1 MSAFTAARALLGNA
15 IGTEATPG
23 VAPGLVALGG
33 TKDRSE
39 EVAALGVQRY
49 GGAAVTP
56 TTRYDL
62 ASLTKVVATLP
73 SILRLVSDGELNLED
88 KVGKFFSNAGWF
100 QTPSLAEV
108 TVRQLLTHTSGLPA
122 WKPLFATVSERP
134 TAVANVL
141 QTGLEHAPGTFV
153 YSDFGFILL
162 GAIVERV
169 SGLRQ
174 DDFVEKHVFEPLG
187 MKDTRY
193 GPVPP
198 QNVAATEDCG
208 WRGQVLQ
215 GVVHDENAF
224 VMDGVAGHAG
234 LFGTAGDLGR
244 YAQAWLNWDV
254 SLGDAAVLRAAVEER
269 VIAEQVRRGLG
280 WQLAGAGSSAGDLA
294 SEAAFG
300 HTGFTG
306 TSLWIDPVQG
316 WFAVLLTNRI
326 HPTRLGG
333 EGIQALRRAFHDEVA
348 SVLGRTDA

>member
-1 MSAFTAARALLGNA
+1 MPDFVKARDLLETAVTARTIPGAVA
-15 IGTEATPG
+15 VAGTADS
-23 VAPGLVALGG
+23 V
-33 TKDRSE
+33 E
-39 EVAALGVQRY
+39 EVAALGVRRY

-56 TTRYDL
+56 DTRYDL
-62 ASLTKVVATLP
+62 ASLTKVAATLP
-73 SILRLVSDGELNLED
+73 SILHLVSDNALSLD
-88 KVGKFFSNAGWF
+88 DRVSKFFSNAGWF

-122 WKPLFATVSERP
+122 WKPLFATVSERR

-141 QTGLEHAPGTFV
+141 QTSLEQAPTPDTFV
-153 YSDFGFILL
+153 YSDLGFILL

-187 MKDTRY
+187 MKDTHY

-198 QNVAATEDCG
+198 ENVAATEDCG

-224 VMDGVAGHAG
+224 VMDHVGGHAG
-234 LFGTAGDLGR
+234 LFGTAHDLAH
-244 YAQAWLNWDV
+244 YAQAWLNWDAR
-254 SLGDAAVLRAAVEER
+254 LGDEAVLRSAVEEK
-269 VIAEQVRRGLG
+269 VKDGQVRRGLG
-280 WQLAGAGSSAGDLA
+280 WQLTGAGSSAGNLA

-306 TSLWIDPVQG
+306 TSLWLDPEQG
-316 WFAVLLTNRI
+316 WFAVLLTNRV
-326 HPTRLGG
+326 HPTRFGG

-348 SVLGRTDA
+348 RALGAGLR